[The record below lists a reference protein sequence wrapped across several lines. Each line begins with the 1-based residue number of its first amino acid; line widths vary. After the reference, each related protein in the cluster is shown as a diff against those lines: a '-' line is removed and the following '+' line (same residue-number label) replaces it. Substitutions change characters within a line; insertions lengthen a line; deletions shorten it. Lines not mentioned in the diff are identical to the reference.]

1 MTYLNKQ
8 TKQVGLQIGL
18 AAVCINEWKVMFD
31 VRVSVKPERN
41 IVKFLKY
48 FINIS
53 WNILWNISGEKFHEI
68 LHHYF
73 YLWQKVKFVTCSREL
88 QIYNGKH
95 CRSVAEFN
103 VWHLCTI
110 LNGEVAV
117 PAQLIDLELSARTS
131 RGDFNQQK
139 LYKPPT
145 HTTEYH
151 K

>member
-1 MTYLNKQ
+1 MTES
-8 TKQVGLQIGL
+8 QVCHVLERTTNLQWETL
-18 AAVCINEWKVMFD
+18 Q
-31 VRVSVKPERN
+31 ER
-41 IVKFLKY
+41 
-48 FINIS
+48 
-53 WNILWNISGEKFHEI
+53 
-68 LHHYF
+68 
-73 YLWQKVKFVTCSREL
+73 R
-88 QIYNGKH
+88 
-95 CRSVAEFN
+95 VAEFN

-131 RGDFNQQK
+131 RGDYNQQK

>member
-1 MTYLNKQ
+1 MKFYITTSTYDRKSSL
-8 TKQVGLQIGL
+8 
-18 AAVCINEWKVMFD
+18 
-31 VRVSVKPERN
+31 
-41 IVKFLKY
+41 
-48 FINIS
+48 
-53 WNILWNISGEKFHEI
+53 
-68 LHHYF
+68 
-73 YLWQKVKFVTCSREL
+73 SRA